1 MVEMIFRHWNVR
13 ARDRRG
19 ESSFP
24 GIMVE
29 APLRK
34 FFLEKDFYRVT
45 YEKFKIE
52 DGIDVEINLN
62 LEMLVGIS

>member
-1 MVEMIFRHWNVR
+1 MMLYHGNFR
-13 ARDRRG
+13 ARDRSD
-19 ESSFP
+19 ESNFP

-29 APLRK
+29 APLRR